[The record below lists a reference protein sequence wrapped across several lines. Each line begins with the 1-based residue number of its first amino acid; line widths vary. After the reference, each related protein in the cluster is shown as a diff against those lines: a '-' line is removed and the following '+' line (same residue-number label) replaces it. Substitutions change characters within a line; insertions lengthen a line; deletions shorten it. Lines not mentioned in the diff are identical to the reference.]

1 MRQFPMILKIVITVS
16 YRTFFCFASHWQKL
30 ASIVN
35 SIFLGLQELTLLFV
49 PHLIKTAPLKQTSFQ
64 ISGAVSPSV
73 FHTSLHR
80 YFDCILSCIALHEA

>member
-49 PHLIKTAPLKQTSFQ
+49 PPPDKNSPIEANQFSDLRRSVTIRLSHFTAPL
-64 ISGAVSPSV
+64 
-73 FHTSLHR
+73 L
-80 YFDCILSCIALHEA
+80 